1 MAKLFNFFQREP
13 IILTGQTTEEWV
25 KMCKKKEFN
34 INDYKGKYVMHCKTK
49 EEAKSFCHLL
59 HCLGRTWCIGSRYL
73 SYTYWERYGKDTCYN
88 FNEDCYGDIEWYQ
101 TRNFTI
107 LEWEDF
113 MSKKEI
119 EYTAFGNYQKFTK
132 CDLKSGDILT
142 FRNGDKGVVFL
153 EQNIVIFKEFTQY
166 IALRDYDVD
175 LHEKFTK
182 DWDIIKVQR
191 PNDGNGLIYKYWH
204 EAPVIWEREET
215 VEMTLAEVCKALSKN
230 VKIVKE

>member
-1 MAKLFNFFQREP
+1 MGKMFNFFKRKP
-13 IILTGQTTEEWV
+13 ITLTGETTEEWV

-88 FNEDCYGDIEWYQ
+88 FNEDSYSDIEWYQ

-113 MSKKEI
+113 MSKKE
-119 EYTAFGNYQKFTK
+119 FTK
-132 CDLKSGDILT
+132 EDLKSGDIVI
-142 FRNGDKGVVFL
+142 FRNYEAGVVFL
-153 EQNIVIFKEFTQY
+153 EQNAIIFKRF
-166 IALRDYDVD
+166 ADYMKLSSYDIK
-175 LHEKFTK
+175 LYNNCSEE
-182 DWDIIKVQR
+182 WDIVKVHR
-191 PNDGNGLIYKYWH
+191 PVSAYGLMHDQWYN
-204 EAPVIWEREET
+204 APVVWEREET
-215 VEMTLAEVCKALSKN
+215 VEMTLAEVCKALGKN
-230 VKIVKE
+230 VKIIKE